1 MALKI
6 GILALQGDVAEHAE
20 ILTILDT
27 QITNVRRE
35 SDLADVDGLIIP
47 GGESTAIA
55 RLLIAYELIDP
66 IREKIIAGL
75 PVWGTCA
82 GAILL
87 AKEVTNL
94 DRPSLQLMDIRVT
107 RNAFGSQ
114 IYSFENQLQIEG
126 IDGGPLNAIFIRA
139 PIIEDVGPDTQVLAR
154 LEQGPIVA
162 AKQENMLAT
171 SFHPELG
178 KDVRMHQLFLDMCVQ
193 SASSDDKCVGIER

>member
-1 MALKI
+1 MSLQI
-6 GILALQGDVAEHAE
+6 GILALQGDVAEHAG
-20 ILTILDT
+20 ILATLDT
-27 QITNVRRE
+27 QVTNVRRS
-35 SDLADVDGLIIP
+35 SDLADIDGLIIP

-55 RLLIAYELIDP
+55 RLLIAYELVSP
-66 IREKIIAGL
+66 IREKILAGL

-114 IYSFENQLQIEG
+114 IYSFEKQLQIEG
-126 IDGGPLNAIFIRA
+126 VDGDPLNAIFIRA
-139 PIIEDVGPDTQVLAR
+139 PIIENVGSDTQILAR
-154 LEQGPIVA
+154 LEHGPIVA

-178 KDVRMHQLFLDMCVQ
+178 HDTRMHQLFLNMC
-193 SASSDDKCVGIER
+193 SR

>member
-1 MALKI
+1 MSLQI
-6 GILALQGDVAEHAE
+6 GILALQGDVAEHAG
-20 ILTILDT
+20 ILATLDA
-27 QITNVRRE
+27 QITNVRSE
-35 SDLADVDGLIIP
+35 ADLADIDGLIIP

-55 RLLIAYELIDP
+55 RLLIAYDLISP
-66 IREKIIAGL
+66 IKEKVLAGL

-114 IYSFENQLQIEG
+114 IYSFEKQLQIEG
-126 IDGGPLNAIFIRA
+126 IDGDPLNAIFIRA
-139 PIIEDVGPDTQVLAR
+139 PIIEKVGKDTQVLAT
-154 LEQGPIVA
+154 LEQGAIVA
-162 AKQENMLAT
+162 AKQGNMLAT

-178 KDVRMHQLFLDMCVQ
+178 DDARMHQLFLDMCVQ
-193 SASSDDKCVGIER
+193 SANKLG